1 MAVTPSGTPQSG
13 GSFSAA
19 SSFTAILASG
29 ASVGHLDLIA
39 CTTQATGV
47 TTGTPTG
54 WTLGTSCHDNS
65 GTDTRVFWRVRQ
77 PGDPS
82 TVPFSMSGGSSVY
95 GWVTA
100 AYSGT
105 STSNPFGTPTLTSMT
120 SSAAA
125 VPVAA
130 LTTTTAGSYE
140 VAVAGIGS
148 GSTTY
153 NTMPTGLTQVIA
165 TPYKATIIAA
175 AAVTTPSTI
184 SASTFGLSASE
195 RGASSH
201 FEILMAAAANL
212 PIANAGPV
220 QSAEPWTKTT
230 LTAGNSVAG
239 TYPISSYAWTQHS
252 GTIVSLSSTSA
263 VSPTFTAPGL
273 SAGDSLVFGVVVTDS
288 NGGSSAESSVTIT
301 ALPATEFM
309 QSHGA
314 WVPLQ
319 TTVM

>member
-1 MAVTPSGTPQSG
+1 MAVAPSGTPQSG
-13 GSFSAA
+13 GSGSAA
-19 SSFTAILASG
+19 SSFPATLASG
-29 ASVGHLDLIA
+29 VSVGHLDLIV

-54 WTLGTSCHDNS
+54 WALGTTCHDNS

-82 TVPFSMSGGSSVY
+82 TVPVSMSGGTSVY

-105 STSNPFGTPTLTSMT
+105 STSTPFGTPTVTSMT
-120 SSAAA
+120 SSATA

-130 LTTTTAGSYE
+130 LTSTTAGSYE

-153 NTMPTGLTQVIA
+153 TAMPNGLTQLKA

-175 AAVTTPSTI
+175 APVTTPSTI
-184 SASTFGLSASE
+184 SASTFGLSASA

-201 FEILMAAAANL
+201 FEILMATSGL
-212 PIANAGPV
+212 PIANAGPD
-220 QSAEPWTKTT
+220 QSAEPWATTT
-230 LTAGNSVAG
+230 LTAANSVAG

-252 GTIVSLSSTSA
+252 GTIVSLSSTSV
-263 VSPTFTAPGL
+263 VSPTFTTPGL
-273 SAGDSLVFGVVVTDS
+273 SATESLVFGVVVTDS
-288 NGGSSAESSVTIT
+288 NGTSSAESSVTIT

-309 QSHGA
+309 QSGGA